1 MSGTE
6 AKSDEHI
13 FIHVVTMFTQQAWL
27 AMGKLKNPMTDKM
40 ERNLQEAIFFID
52 ILDMMKKRMAG
63 NLSDD
68 EEKFLESSLSGLK
81 MNYLE
86 ESNKSEPDT
95 SEEEPTDSE
104 QDVDQDKTPK
114 EEQAEDE
121 KDKNTDEASAEQKNE
136 EEKSEA
142 PDSGEKNDRD
152 EKPEWHLKSWTEL

>member
-1 MSGTE
+1 MSETE
-6 AKSDEHI
+6 AKNDEHI
-13 FIHVVTMFTQQAWL
+13 LIHVVTMFTQQAWM

-40 ERNLQEAIFFID
+40 ERNLQEASFFID
-52 ILDMMKKRMAG
+52 ILEMMKKRMAG

-86 ESNKSEPDT
+86 ESNKPEPEK

-104 QDVDQDKTPK
+104 QDADQDKAPK
-114 EEQAEDE
+114 KEQAEDE
-121 KDKNTDEASAEQKNE
+121 KDKNTDEASAEEKNE

-142 PDSGEKNDRD
+142 PDSDEKSDED
-152 EKPEWHLKSWTEL
+152 EKPE

>member
-1 MSGTE
+1 MSETE

-13 FIHVVTMFTQQAWL
+13 LIHVVTMFTQQAWM

-40 ERNLQEAIFFID
+40 ERNLQEASFFID

-86 ESNKSEPDT
+86 ESNKPEPEK

-104 QDVDQDKTPK
+104 QDPDQDKAPK

-121 KDKNTDEASAEQKNE
+121 KDKNTDEASAEEKDE

-142 PDSGEKNDRD
+142 PDSD
-152 EKPEWHLKSWTEL
+152 EKSDEDEKSE

>member
-1 MSGTE
+1 M
-6 AKSDEHI
+6 
-13 FIHVVTMFTQQAWL
+13 

-40 ERNLQEAIFFID
+40 ERNLQEASFFID
-52 ILDMMKKRMAG
+52 ILEMMKKRMAG

-86 ESNKSEPDT
+86 ESNKPEPEK

-104 QDVDQDKTPK
+104 QEPDQDKTPK
-114 EEQAEDE
+114 EEQADDE
-121 KDKNTDEASAEQKNE
+121 KDKNTDEASAEEKDE

-142 PDSGEKNDRD
+142 PDSD
-152 EKPEWHLKSWTEL
+152 EKSDEDEKSV

>member
-1 MSGTE
+1 MSETE

-13 FIHVVTMFTQQAWL
+13 FIHVVTMFTQQAWM

-40 ERNLQEAIFFID
+40 ERNLQEASFFID

-68 EEKFLESSLSGLK
+68 EEKFLESSLSSLK

-86 ESNKSEPDT
+86 ESNKPEPEK
-95 SEEEPTDSE
+95 SEEEPADSE
-104 QDVDQDKTPK
+104 QDPGQDKVSK
-114 EEQAEDE
+114 EEQVEDE
-121 KDKNTDEASAEQKNE
+121 KDKNSDEASAEEKDE

-142 PDSGEKNDRD
+142 PNSD
-152 EKPEWHLKSWTEL
+152 EKSDEDEKSE